1 MKSQWVRAE
10 ADLAREAGKLVQLR
24 IDGALLPLPFNQ
36 IQCADLTDW
45 SGDADAPGWRKV
57 TASIAELFR
66 GKSQLA
72 AVLEQAATSPPQAPA
87 KPSLAVLPFA
97 NLSGEADQEY
107 FADGMVVEI
116 VAALSRIKSIFVIAS
131 GSSLTFKNKGLTP
144 QDVARQLGVR
154 YILEGRGVRSVDGDL
169 PSITCRRRRQ
179 AAYSCR
185 RLPMLQAGRRASGNS
200 TPHSHP
206 SDWAH
211 HRRLALTRT
220 AL

>member
-1 MKSQWVRAE
+1 MRVLPSIRQSRSRMRSVRSAMVWRDDELPAHRTYGDVIEERLRSAKAVVIWSASAVKSQWVRAE

-57 TASIAELFR
+57 TASIAELFS
-66 GKSQLA
+66 GESQLA
-72 AVLEQAATSPPQAPA
+72 EVLEPASTSPPQAPT

-131 GSSLTFKNKGLTP
+131 GRTCIAP
-144 QDVARQLGVR
+144 A
-154 YILEGRGVRSVDGDL
+154 LERWLESR
-169 PSITCRRRRQ
+169 
-179 AAYSCR
+179 
-185 RLPMLQAGRRASGNS
+185 
-200 TPHSHP
+200 
-206 SDWAH
+206 
-211 HRRLALTRT
+211 
-220 AL
+220 

>member
-1 MKSQWVRAE
+1 MAEIFISYAGATVDRAKQIADALRALGYGVWRDDELPAHRAYGEVIEQRLRSAKAVVVIWSASAVKSQWVRAE

-57 TASIAELFR
+57 TASIAELFS
-66 GKSQLA
+66 GESQLA
-72 AVLEQAATSPPQAPA
+72 EVLEPASTSPPQAPT

-131 GSSLTFKNKGLTP
+131 GRTCIAP
-144 QDVARQLGVR
+144 A
-154 YILEGRGVRSVDGDL
+154 LERWLESR
-169 PSITCRRRRQ
+169 
-179 AAYSCR
+179 
-185 RLPMLQAGRRASGNS
+185 
-200 TPHSHP
+200 
-206 SDWAH
+206 
-211 HRRLALTRT
+211 
-220 AL
+220 

>member
-1 MKSQWVRAE
+1 MAEIFISDAGATVDRAKQIADALRALGYGVWRDDESPAHRAYGEVIEQRLRSAKAVVVIWSASAVKSQWVRAE
-10 ADLAREAGKLVQLR
+10 ADLAREAGKLVELR

-57 TASIAELFR
+57 TASIAELFS
-66 GKSQLA
+66 GESQLA
-72 AVLEQAATSPPQAPA
+72 EVLEPASTSPPQAPT

-131 GSSLTFKNKGLTP
+131 GRTCIAP
-144 QDVARQLGVR
+144 A
-154 YILEGRGVRSVDGDL
+154 LERWLESR
-169 PSITCRRRRQ
+169 
-179 AAYSCR
+179 
-185 RLPMLQAGRRASGNS
+185 
-200 TPHSHP
+200 
-206 SDWAH
+206 
-211 HRRLALTRT
+211 
-220 AL
+220 

>member
-1 MKSQWVRAE
+1 MAEIFISYASATVDQAKQIADALRALGYGVWRDDELPAHRAYGEVIEQRLRSAKAVVVIWSASAVKSQWVRAE

-57 TASIAELFR
+57 TASIAELFS
-66 GKSQLA
+66 GESQLA
-72 AVLEQAATSPPQAPA
+72 EVLEPASTSPPQAPT

-131 GSSLTFKNKGLTP
+131 GRTCIAP
-144 QDVARQLGVR
+144 A
-154 YILEGRGVRSVDGDL
+154 LERWLESR
-169 PSITCRRRRQ
+169 
-179 AAYSCR
+179 
-185 RLPMLQAGRRASGNS
+185 
-200 TPHSHP
+200 
-206 SDWAH
+206 
-211 HRRLALTRT
+211 
-220 AL
+220 